1 MIGSAVGVTRFA
13 LPLDWDE
20 ESLILYTVVRR
31 RPGLQHREQGQS
43 KACKRDAHGLSEDG
57 RASL

>member
-31 RPGLQHREQGQS
+31 LPGLQHREQGQS
-43 KACKRDAHGLSEDG
+43 KACKRDAQGLSVEG
-57 RASL
+57 